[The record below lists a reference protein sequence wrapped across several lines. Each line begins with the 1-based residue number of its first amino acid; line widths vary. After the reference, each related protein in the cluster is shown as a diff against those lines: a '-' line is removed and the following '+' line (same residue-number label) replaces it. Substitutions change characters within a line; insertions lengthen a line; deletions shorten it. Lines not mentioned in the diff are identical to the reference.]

1 MKRGRLI
8 KYGVT
13 DYTQFHRIPHRDEAI
28 GIPPQYDGVAQ
39 FTFDRYEDMEN
50 FYKDPF
56 YINHV
61 RPDELKFIDVDN
73 IVFSVGKDVKVI
85 EGGKNVYS
93 TPTGF

>member
-1 MKRGRLI
+1 
-8 KYGVT
+8 
-13 DYTQFHRIPHRDEAI
+13 
-28 GIPPQYDGVAQ
+28 
-39 FTFDRYEDMEN
+39 MEN